1 MKALTLPGCLLFVL
15 SFSCAHQQENK
26 TETANEP
33 VKTATPPPAEQNAS
47 ADKSCNAD
55 SECDAKQLCIRNK
68 CVDISLGLAECS
80 QLRIHFDFDKAD
92 VKDEDKSGLER
103 IGRCLR
109 ADQALKV
116 TIEGNA
122 DERGTEEYN
131 LALGDK
137 RATVVS
143 NYLQGLGASDAQL
156 KTVSYGKENPLCTEH
171 DEACWAKNR
180 RAAVKPTEVAEGGKK
195 KHKH

>member
-15 SFSCAHQQENK
+15 SFSCAHQQETK
-26 TETANEP
+26 TESAAEP
-33 VKTATPPPAEQNAS
+33 VKTATPPPTDEKAG

-68 CVDISLGLAECS
+68 CTDISLGLAECS
-80 QLRIHFDFDKAD
+80 QLRIHFDFDKSD
-92 VKDEDKSGLER
+92 IKDEDKTGLER

-109 ADQALKV
+109 ADQALRV

-131 LALGDK
+131 IALGQR
-137 RATVVS
+137 RAGVVDE
-143 NYLQGLGASDAQL
+143 YIQRLGVSGNQL
-156 KTVSYGKENPLCTEH
+156 KTVSYGFERPVCTQHNEQ
-171 DEACWAKNR
+171 CWAKNR
-180 RAAVKPTEVAEGGKK
+180 RAAVKPHDEASNK
-195 KHKH
+195 

>member
-26 TETANEP
+26 TETTPEP
-33 VKTATPPPAEQNAS
+33 VKTATPPPTDQAAS

-80 QLRIHFDFDKAD
+80 QLRVHFDFDKAD
-92 VKDEDKSGLER
+92 VKDEDKTGLER

-131 LALGDK
+131 IALGQR
-137 RATVVS
+137 RAGVVDD
-143 NYLQGLGASDAQL
+143 YLQRLGVSGGQL
-156 KTVSYGKENPLCTEH
+156 KTVSYGFEKPVCTQHNEQ
-171 DEACWAKNR
+171 CWAKNR
-180 RAAVKPTEVAEGGKK
+180 RAAVKPHDEASNK
-195 KHKH
+195 

>member
-131 LALGDK
+131 LQLSQR
-137 RATVVS
+137 RAASVKK
-143 NYLQGLGASDAQL
+143 YLTDLGLGSGKLD
-156 KTVSYGKENPLCTEH
+156 TVGYGKNKPAVDGH
-171 DEACWAKNR
+171 DEAAWAANR
-180 RAAVKPTEVAEGGKK
+180 RVEFNRR
-195 KHKH
+195 